1 MKKFLIGTLLH
12 NFDDEKFF
20 SLSLGL
26 RRSEMPQIG
35 VFELIKNNMYEKLI
49 QTYNVGIVKT
59 ILPITLLK
67 PTQADVD
74 WQRIEIDIAK
84 YGVDDSFERPLLIS
98 NDFHIIDGHH
108 QLVRWLITKPER
120 FTEVLMV
127 DMPIVQLVDWLND
140 TVIPYFNITK
150 SVSEDYGMQGPEA
163 VPGMGAVKLPN
174 VATST
179 GDAIHF
185 TGSGDMSGFM
195 NVKKHED
202 DEDGTKLAE
211 DVRQAANKYLKSL
224 GLKHDIDGKLFES
237 TSLSKEERNKKWSSE
252 EAKDFANQW
261 WSNYNEIVKYINEGR
276 QFMIE
281 SIGDISSEHS
291 YNATAGGYFTK
302 DELLRLA
309 KAKREENPNWYAELC
324 AKRDEEMKEFHA
336 QRKIELTS
344 DEKIVDRYR
353 MLDISQA
360 IMNLSTTIFD
370 IYGFDLSDRIIQFI
384 HKEIEETKAY
394 LAEDV
399 NESLNNSK
407 QKPLDVHF
415 TSDSVKEMQDLLT
428 CMNKPVKRQF
438 KVIDTDFSCQ
448 TLEGITIGKA
458 GDCLV
463 VGVDGEVYPCDKKIF
478 DDTYVVI
485 DTAKIDE
492 AVESLR
498 TIGEIYRS

>member
-1 MKKFLIGTLLH
+1 MGNMFACSIFNKNISNWDVSNVIDMSYMFKNSKFNKDISKWNVGNVL
-12 NFDDEKFF
+12 D
-20 SLSLGL
+20 
-26 RRSEMPQIG
+26 M
-35 VFELIKNNMYEKLI
+35 NNMFYNSKFNKNISKWNVSKVKNMLSMFYLSDFNNDISTLTSEEFKKIVVLPAFEKA
-49 QTYNVGIVKT
+49 KH
-59 ILPITLLK
+59 IL
-67 PTQADVD
+67 
-74 WQRIEIDIAK
+74 E
-84 YGVDDSFERPLLIS
+84 
-98 NDFHIIDGHH
+98 DF
-108 QLVRWLITKPER
+108 
-120 FTEVLMV
+120 
-127 DMPIVQLVDWLND
+127 
-140 TVIPYFNITK
+140 
-150 SVSEDYGMQGPEA
+150 GMQGPEA

-252 EAKDFANQW
+252 EAENFANKW

-276 QFMIE
+276 QFIVE

-302 DELLRLA
+302 DELLKLA

-394 LAEDV
+394 LAESV

-407 QKPLDVHF
+407 QKPLAVHF

-485 DTAKIDE
+485 DTAKIDK

-498 TIGEIYRS
+498 TISEIYGS